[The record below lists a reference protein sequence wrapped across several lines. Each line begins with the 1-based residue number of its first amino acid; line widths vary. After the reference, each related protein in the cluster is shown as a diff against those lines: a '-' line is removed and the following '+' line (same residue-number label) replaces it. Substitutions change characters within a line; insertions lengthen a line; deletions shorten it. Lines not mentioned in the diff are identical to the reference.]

1 MRTVGL
7 SVPDVVREIITRN
20 RSIHDCMAMDVINY
34 TALAVKIQPEVEK
47 QIGNPVQLN
56 TIVVAIKRYADAF
69 EKNEEVVDE
78 PVLKDARLSMTDRIM
93 GMQWTMKDLLD
104 QDMAKMFAEA
114 EKGFSNSEFFRL
126 GDSFIVLA
134 DDTDVTRRIF
144 QNFPKENLYSSGLA
158 KIRIQVPEQNRADI
172 LSFVTGILHRNSI
185 ELVDALFSRNG
196 IVLFLKEDQAPLA
209 YEKLRSEIPRQ

>member
-34 TALAVKIQPEVEK
+34 TALAVKIQPQVEK
-47 QIGNPVQLN
+47 QIGNAVQLN

-69 EKNEEVVDE
+69 EKNENVVDE

-126 GDSFIVLA
+126 GDSFVVLA

>member
-47 QIGNPVQLN
+47 QIGNPIHLN

-69 EKNEEVVDE
+69 EKNENVVDE

-114 EKGFSNSEFFRL
+114 EKAFSNSEFFRL

-172 LSFVTGILHRNSI
+172 LSYVTGILHRNNI
-185 ELVDALFSRNG
+185 KLIDALFSRNG

-209 YEKLRSEIPRQ
+209 YEKLRAEIPRQ

>member
-1 MRTVGL
+1 MRTIGL
-7 SVPDVVREIITRN
+7 SVPSVVREIITRN

-69 EKNEEVVDE
+69 EKNENVVDE

-93 GMQWTMKDLLD
+93 GMRWTMKDLLD
-104 QDMAKMFAEA
+104 RDMAKMFAEA
-114 EKGFSNSEFFRL
+114 EKAFSNSEFFRL
-126 GDSFIVLA
+126 GDSFTVLA
-134 DDTDVTRRIF
+134 DDSDVTRRIF

-196 IVLFLKEDQAPLA
+196 VVLFFERGP
-209 YEKLRSEIPRQ
+209 SSFGF

>member
-34 TALAVKIQPEVEK
+34 TALAVKIHPEVEK
-47 QIGNPVQLN
+47 QIGNPIHLN

-69 EKNEEVVDE
+69 EKNENVVDE

-93 GMQWTMKDLLD
+93 GMRWTMKDLLD
-104 QDMAKMFAEA
+104 RDMAKMFAEA
-114 EKGFSNSEFFRL
+114 EKAFSNSEFFRL
-126 GDSFIVLA
+126 GDSFTVLA
-134 DDTDVTRRIF
+134 DDSDVTRRIF

>member
-7 SVPDVVREIITRN
+7 SIPDVVREIITRN

-34 TALAVKIQPEVEK
+34 TALAVKIQPQVEK
-47 QIGNPVQLN
+47 QIGNAVQLN

-69 EKNEEVVDE
+69 EKNENVVDE

-93 GMQWTMKDLLD
+93 GMRWTMKDLLD
-104 QDMAKMFAEA
+104 RDMTKMFAEA
-114 EKGFSNSEFFRL
+114 EKAFSNSEFFRL
-126 GDSFIVLA
+126 GDSFTGLA
-134 DDTDVTRRIF
+134 DDSDVTRRIF

-172 LSFVTGILHRNSI
+172 LSFVTGILHQNSI

>member
-7 SVPDVVREIITRN
+7 SIPDVVREIITRN

-34 TALAVKIQPEVEK
+34 TALAVKIQPQVEK
-47 QIGNPVQLN
+47 QIGNGVQLN

-69 EKNEEVVDE
+69 EKNENVVDE

-93 GMQWTMKDLLD
+93 GMRWTMKDLLD
-104 QDMAKMFAEA
+104 RDMAKMFAEA
-114 EKGFSNSEFFRL
+114 EKAFSNSEFFRL
-126 GDSFIVLA
+126 GDSFTVLA
-134 DDTDVTRRIF
+134 DDSDVTRRIF

-185 ELVDALFSRNG
+185 ELVDALFSQNG

-209 YEKLRSEIPRQ
+209 FEKIRSEIPRQ

>member
-47 QIGNPVQLN
+47 QIGNPIHLN

-69 EKNEEVVDE
+69 EKNDNVVDE
-78 PVLKDARLSMTDRIM
+78 PVLKDARLTLTDRIM

-114 EKGFSNSEFFRL
+114 EKAFSNSEFFRL
-126 GDSFIVLA
+126 GDSFTVLA

-185 ELVDALFSRNG
+185 ELVDALFSQNG

-209 YEKLRSEIPRQ
+209 FEKIRSEIPRQ

>member
-1 MRTVGL
+1 MRTIGL
-7 SVPDVVREIITRN
+7 SVPSVVRKIITRN

-78 PVLKDARLSMTDRIM
+78 PVLKDARLTMTDRIM

-185 ELVDALFSRNG
+185 ELVDALFSQNG

-209 YEKLRSEIPRQ
+209 FEKIRSEIPRQ

>member
-47 QIGNPVQLN
+47 QIGNPIHLN

-69 EKNEEVVDE
+69 EKNENVVDE

-93 GMQWTMKDLLD
+93 GMRWTMKDLLD
-104 QDMAKMFAEA
+104 RDMAKMFAEA
-114 EKGFSNSEFFRL
+114 EKALSNSEFFRL
-126 GDSFIVLA
+126 GDSFRIFA
-134 DDTDVTRRIF
+134 DDSDVTRRIF

-185 ELVDALFSRNG
+185 ELVDALFSQNG

-209 YEKLRSEIPRQ
+209 FEKIRSEIPRQ

>member
-47 QIGNPVQLN
+47 QIGNPIHLN

-69 EKNEEVVDE
+69 EKNENVVDE

-114 EKGFSNSEFFRL
+114 EKAFSNSEFFRL

>member
-1 MRTVGL
+1 VGL
-7 SVPDVVREIITRN
+7 SIPDVVREIITRN

-34 TALAVKIQPEVEK
+34 TALAVKIQPQVEK
-47 QIGNPVQLN
+47 QIGNAVQLN

-69 EKNEEVVDE
+69 EKNENVVDE

-93 GMQWTMKDLLD
+93 GMRWTMKDLLD
-104 QDMAKMFAEA
+104 RDMAKMFAEA
-114 EKGFSNSEFFRL
+114 EKAFSNSEFFRL
-126 GDSFIVLA
+126 GDSFTVLA
-134 DDTDVTRRIF
+134 DDSDVTRRIF

-185 ELVDALFSRNG
+185 ELVDALFSQNG

-209 YEKLRSEIPRQ
+209 FEKIRSEIPRQ

>member
-1 MRTVGL
+1 MRTIGL
-7 SVPDVVREIITRN
+7 SVPSVVREIITRN

-134 DDTDVTRRIF
+134 DDTDVTRRML
-144 QNFPKENLYSSGLA
+144 QNFPKENLYSSGLT

-172 LSFVTGILHRNSI
+172 LSFVTGILHQNSI

-209 YEKLRSEIPRQ
+209 YEKLSSEIPRQ

>member
-126 GDSFIVLA
+126 GDSFVVLA

-172 LSFVTGILHRNSI
+172 LSFVTGILHQNSI

>member
-7 SVPDVVREIITRN
+7 SIPDVVREIITRN

-34 TALAVKIQPEVEK
+34 TALAVKIQPQVEK
-47 QIGNPVQLN
+47 QIGNAVQLN

-69 EKNEEVVDE
+69 EKNENVVDE

-93 GMQWTMKDLLD
+93 GMRWTMKDLLD
-104 QDMAKMFAEA
+104 RDMAKMFAES
-114 EKGFSNSEFFRL
+114 EKAFSNSEFFRL
-126 GDSFIVLA
+126 GDSFTVLA
-134 DDTDVTRRIF
+134 DDSDVTRRIF

-185 ELVDALFSRNG
+185 ELIDALFSQNG

-209 YEKLRSEIPRQ
+209 FEKIRSEIPRQ